1 MYFKKKIFD
10 NYFNIFDLLILLIP
24 FSIIA
29 GNYIINLNLVFI
41 IFLGIYKYNIEFV
54 KTFKNIFYYLLL
66 LFVFISVNLFFS
78 DDINLSAIGIIG
90 LLKNIIYAFIL
101 FLWLQNKK
109 NNLKYFSFSIA
120 LAIIILSIS
129 VLLQF
134 IYYEYN
140 EIFYNRINGL
150 FIDESVAGSYIVK
163 LLAPSLIYFLI
174 RDKNLKLAFILFILT
189 FFAVLITGDRAPSI
203 LYFISFFIFLVL
215 NKDLSLKYSYKNILV
230 LISLIL
236 ICFTLSSNFR
246 NKVTYTFG
254 QFGFTA
260 VEKIFYNIQQNF
272 FNEKNIP
279 YNEHVKSENRKK
291 ENNFFETQWFKHYSK
306 AFEIGKKNI
315 LIGSGIK
322 SFRTSCQISKYNTK
336 FDNEYNINYGCATH
350 PHNIYIEI
358 FSETGMIGLIIFIFL
373 IFYLIFQTS
382 KHTNFNIK
390 ALTLCYIFIL
400 FFPFQTTGSFFST
413 FNGIFYFI
421 CLSLVLHLNNYYK
434 SIK

>member
-1 MYFKKKIFD
+1 M
-10 NYFNIFDLLILLIP
+10 
-24 FSIIA
+24 
-29 GNYIINLNLVFI
+29 
-41 IFLGIYKYNIEFV
+41 
-54 KTFKNIFYYLLL
+54 
-66 LFVFISVNLFFS
+66 LFFS
-78 DDINLSAIGIIG
+78 G
-90 LLKNIIYAFIL
+90 L
-101 FLWLQNKK
+101 
-109 NNLKYFSFSIA
+109 
-120 LAIIILSIS
+120 
-129 VLLQF
+129 
-134 IYYEYN
+134 
-140 EIFYNRINGL
+140 
-150 FIDESVAGSYIVK
+150 
-163 LLAPSLIYFLI
+163 SLIYFLI
-174 RDKNLKLAFILFILT
+174 RDKNLKLAFILFILI